1 VSSVGAYG
9 DLKAWPANE
18 ETSCKPQSIYGETK
32 LAGEAEVQ
40 EFYKET
46 GFPVVLIRPA
56 WVFGPGCPRTLKL
69 YKTLHKGKFIM
80 IGKGENLRHPIYI
93 TDMMDAFCMAM
104 EHEKAI
110 GKIFVIGGENAITTN
125 ELVATFCKVL
135 EVPKPK
141 IRIPYGLGV
150 IIAYLA
156 EMIFGIAGKEPPISR
171 RTLEFFDTN
180 NAFDISKAKETLGFN
195 PRFSFEDGLRD
206 SREWLMR
213 NA

>member
-1 VSSVGAYG
+1 
-9 DLKAWPANE
+9 
-18 ETSCKPQSIYGETK
+18 
-32 LAGEAEVQ
+32 
-40 EFYKET
+40 
-46 GFPVVLIRPA
+46 
-56 WVFGPGCPRTLKL
+56 
-69 YKTLHKGKFIM
+69 M

-93 TDMMDAFCMAM
+93 TDMMDAFCLAM
-104 EHEKAI
+104 EDEKAI

-135 EVPKPK
+135 EVSKPK